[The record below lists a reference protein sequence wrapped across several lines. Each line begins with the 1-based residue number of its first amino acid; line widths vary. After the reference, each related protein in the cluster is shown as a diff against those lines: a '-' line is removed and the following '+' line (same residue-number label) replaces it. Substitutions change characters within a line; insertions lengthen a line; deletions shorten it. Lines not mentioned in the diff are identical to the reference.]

1 MGIFNEIIFGVFIAL
16 ISEVLILGLLRFF
29 HFYVIVGERKS
40 HVYVLFGEVV
50 TEVSEPG
57 LHFMWPKLTWRAL
70 LMSPLGKVYILH
82 RRMEQNYLRNQH
94 VNSEEGA
101 PMGVGI
107 WYEMFVHDP
116 ISFLFKN
123 ADPSGSL
130 SANVSNAAVRAL
142 SNLPLAKLLEE
153 RHLLSHV
160 VRQEVTSKSQD
171 WGYKLGSVYIRKV
184 QFNDANMIREIEG
197 KVVNRLR
204 QVTASIKQDGE
215 NQVHIITNT
224 AQKVAS
230 IEFGKAAALRPELFG
245 QFLESIAREP
255 AVESALFSVL
265 EAQKLIEGSG
275 EIILTPEKASILPD
289 LLAVK

>member
-1 MGIFNEIIFGVFIAL
+1 MNEIIFGFLGAVLFEVVFLAI
-16 ISEVLILGLLRFF
+16 LRFF
-29 HFYVIVGERKS
+29 HFYVIVHEKRS

-50 TEVSEPG
+50 AEVSEPG
-57 LHFMWPKLTWRAL
+57 IHFLWPKLTWRAF
-70 LMSPLGKVYILH
+70 LMSFLGKVYILDL
-82 RRMEQNYLRNQH
+82 RMDQTYLRNQH

-107 WYEMFVHDP
+107 WFEMFINDP

-123 ADPSGSL
+123 ADPNGSL
-130 SANVSNAAVRAL
+130 NANVSNATVRAL

-153 RHLLSHV
+153 RHTLSSV
-160 VRQEVTSKSQD
+160 VRNEVTTKSQD

-224 AQKVAS
+224 AQRMAS
-230 IEFGKAAALRPELFG
+230 IEFGKAAAIRPELFG
-245 QFLESIAREP
+245 KALEEISKDPEVAR
-255 AVESALFSVL
+255 ALFDVL
-265 EAQKLIEGSG
+265 EAQKLIEGHQ
-275 EIILTPEKASILPD
+275 EIILIPPQSGVLSEM
-289 LLAVK
+289 LAAF